1 MSYFI
6 WSLYYI
12 CMMLLFYMIFVLF
25 YLCPPAFVMVC
36 LYLFFC
42 FFLFGLVLCFCKIF
56 KLEHIYLFK
65 CRRWNSKLETGRKSM
80 QKQNIHQAKVG
91 WTALWAKFP
100 RNFLSAKRS
109 LLGLKNLVNIFVTFM
124 YFSLLFMES
133 RYHYEGIL
141 GCFLSFFAELT
152 SEVMKMEICD
162 YFLSLND
169 HAKIYS

>member
-1 MSYFI
+1 MVTL
-6 WSLYYI
+6 LYLYDAI
-12 CMMLLFYMIFVLF
+12 ILHDFCIILFVPSSFCYGLFIFV
-25 YLCPPAFVMVC
+25 
-36 LYLFFC
+36 FFC
-42 FFLFGLVLCFCKIF
+42 FLFGLVLCLCKIF

-65 CRRWNSKLETGRKSM
+65 CRRRNSKLETGRKSM

>member
-1 MSYFI
+1 MI
-6 WSLYYI
+6 TLLYLYDGI
-12 CMMLLFYMIFVLF
+12 ILHDFCIILFVPSSFCYGLFIFV
-25 YLCPPAFVMVC
+25 
-36 LYLFFC
+36 FFC
-42 FFLFGLVLCFCKIF
+42 FLFGLVLCLCKIF

-65 CRRWNSKLETGRKSM
+65 CRRRNSKLETGRKSM

>member
-1 MSYFI
+1 MI
-6 WSLYYI
+6 TLLYLYDAI
-12 CMMLLFYMIFVLF
+12 ILHDLCIILFVPSSFCYGLFIFV
-25 YLCPPAFVMVC
+25 
-36 LYLFFC
+36 FFC
-42 FFLFGLVLCFCKIF
+42 FLFGLVLCLCKIF

-65 CRRWNSKLETGRKSM
+65 CRRRNSKLETGRKSM

-109 LLGLKNLVNIFVTFM
+109 LLGLKNLVNIFLMFM